1 MIPVQVVPAD
11 WVKVFKVF
19 RVIKDFKDL
28 RWEEV
33 ITYAAKICEIIK
45 ISKIRRWFYEIIIAI

>member
-33 ITYAAKICEIIK
+33 ITYTAKIGKVIG
-45 ISKIRRWFYEIIIAI
+45 ISKNRGGIMK